1 MSSLTDR
8 NVDELRVSRRQWK
21 AAITRHL
28 GSLKRAVAEDDVTAV
43 KERQDKTKL
52 SFNKLEAV
60 HIELT
65 GRLITDEDIIESDN
79 WYAVVENAYIVGVT
93 DAHTWLRSSQA
104 TNVSPNPV
112 PGIVPVVA
120 SSAQPSSSDIRD
132 DLVNL
137 LSIPKVVIDKF
148 EGDPLEYQAFIATFD
163 ELVHSK
169 TSDNQI
175 KLTRLLQYTAGPA
188 KQAIKYCALVGGA
201 DGYSQAR
208 TILKDRFGDKH
219 TLSQKIISDLKQ
231 GKSVSKAHEFQQVA
245 DDLRTGLTVLEK
257 QGMVAEIDTQQN
269 ILDILGRFPSFVKG
283 KWRKHALDYKRDNSI
298 YPNFASF
305 VKFVAQFAADSCD
318 PVYGT
323 DIRKVQTARGKVH
336 NNHSVTSP
344 QPAGQS
350 TARGVVQAS
359 PTSAGMSG
367 GVAAHGRTQQT
378 TLVSVKH
385 VLFVSSHIACFS
397 VVTSEVWPQEPDLTL
412 QSCINCVLTVCAII
426 IEHVNIT
433 GQVFVLYLVVAKS
446 TRNFS
451 IWMSLIILTVQLI
464 PVSALFLFGI
474 RM

>member
-1 MSSLTDR
+1 MSSLADR
-8 NVDELRVSRRQWK
+8 TVDELQVSCRQWK

-43 KERQDKTKL
+43 KERLDKMKL
-52 SFNKLEAV
+52 SFIELEAV

-65 GRLITDEDIIESDN
+65 GRLNTDGDITESDN
-79 WYAVVENAYIVGVT
+79 WYAVVEDAYIVGVT

-283 KWRKHALDYKRDNSI
+283 KWRKHALDFKRDNSV

-336 NNHSVTSP
+336 NNHSVTSSWQHVVLCRRR
-344 QPAGQS
+344 QPALACLAVWRRMAEHS
-350 TARGVVQAS
+350 RRRLVT
-359 PTSAGMSG
+359 
-367 GVAAHGRTQQT
+367 
-378 TLVSVKH
+378 VSVKH

-397 VVTSEVWPQEPDLTL
+397 VVISEVWPQEPDLTL
-412 QSCINCVLTVCAII
+412 QSCINCVSTVCAII
-426 IEHVNIT
+426 IEHVNVT

-464 PVSALFLFGI
+464 PVSALFLCGI
-474 RM
+474 HM